1 MYNLIQTMDAI
12 RGLPTQDVMK
22 YANGSNPDVP
32 AYLALA
38 ELNRRKQIEDT
49 SSAFYGQQPT
59 VKEQIESSLTGAPRG
74 QMNPTAPS
82 QGQTN
87 PTQLPP
93 QLAPSPTAP
102 SRALGAPQANIA
114 GAPVGQVNPAS
125 APPMPPQGLPPTGMA
140 RGGLASLP
148 LPHMFRQNSYA
159 GGGIVAFA
167 EPTDTTV
174 GVQAID
180 QLGSQLDSV
189 KSRLNSL
196 TPPGI
201 SSRVNPAAM
210 EDYNAQKAQLQSQY
224 NALNS
229 QYQDAIKSVGLDKP
243 AMGQLN
249 KNMRLVPV
257 ANPAM
262 QQLTGIKPPPFA
274 DSDAAEQADRMT
286 GNKVEPTAV
295 PKDPNKQASATT
307 SGQVSTARPPA
318 FSQQAPTS
326 QDLTDEQLFARRK
339 KLEELA
345 GVSADPMAD
354 IKRRYAAIEAKRA
367 AQEAEDPYNRT
378 IERLAEFATA
388 APEKGFG
395 YQAAMSAKAGAKLER
410 EQEALR
416 DKQATEMASLQGNI
430 AKEDDARKRGDVKGV
445 EEARAAQQKNKMDL
459 AELEVKRMNAQ
470 ANMVQANRPTQY
482 SEMIALAKNNPELFA
497 KMQGQSKS
505 GMMTLEEA
513 YKAVIQ
519 DPMNATLT
527 EEQKRQKAKE
537 LYNWASAGGNSA
549 PKVMS
554 MADVRETAKKSGR
567 TEQQVIDAAKSKG
580 YTIQ

>member
-59 VKEQIESSLTGAPRG
+59 VKEQIESSLTGAPMG
-74 QMNPTAPS
+74 QVNPTAPS

-102 SRALGAPQANIA
+102 SRALGAPQANVA

-148 LPHMFRQNSYA
+148 LPHMFRQTSYA
-159 GGGIVAFA
+159 GGGIVAFNDGT
-167 EPTDTTV
+167 EDKTV
-174 GVQAID
+174 RDAANAKQMQEDREGFLSGLKKFGAAAADVVTLPQRAAAGV
-180 QLGSQLDSV
+180 
-189 KSRLNSL
+189 LN
-196 TPPGI
+196 
-201 SSRVNPAAM
+201 
-210 EDYNAQKAQLQSQY
+210 
-224 NALNS
+224 
-229 QYQDAIKSVGLDKP
+229 
-243 AMGQLN
+243 
-249 KNMRLVPV
+249 
-257 ANPAM
+257 
-262 QQLTGIKPPPFA
+262 TGIRGARAVTGIDIPYIYGDSPDMVNSMTPYYDHFVRKPEEQAKKANVP
-274 DSDAAEQADRMT
+274 DSDAAEKADRMT
-286 GNKVEPTAV
+286 GKVEPTAV
-295 PKDPNKQASATT
+295 PANPNKQASSTT
-307 SGQVSTARPPA
+307 SGQMRPPA
-318 FSQQAPTS
+318 FSQQAPAA

-354 IKRRYAAIEAKRA
+354 IKKRYAAIEAKRA
-367 AQEAEDPYNRT
+367 AQEADDPYNRT

-527 EEQKRQKAKE
+527 EEQKRQKARD
-537 LYNWASAGGNSA
+537 LYNWASSGGAGSGAGGPAVGTVVKGADGNYKFKGGD
-549 PKVMS
+549 PNNKGNWEKV
-554 MADVRETAKKSGR
+554 
-567 TEQQVIDAAKSKG
+567 
-580 YTIQ
+580 

>member
-59 VKEQIESSLTGAPRG
+59 VKEQIESSLTGAPAG
-74 QMNPTAPS
+74 QVNPAAPS

-87 PTQLPP
+87 PTNLPP

-102 SRALGAPQANIA
+102 SRALGAPQVNIG

-125 APPMPPQGLPPTGMA
+125 APPMPPRGLPPTGMA

-148 LPHMFRQNSYA
+148 LPHMFRQTSYA

-167 EPTDTTV
+167 DGTEDKTV
-174 GVQAID
+174 RD
-180 QLGSQLDSV
+180 
-189 KSRLNSL
+189 
-196 TPPGI
+196 
-201 SSRVNPAAM
+201 AA
-210 EDYNAQKAQLQSQY
+210 NARQLQEDREGFLS
-224 NALNS
+224 
-229 QYQDAIKSVGLDKP
+229 GLKGFGAAAADILTLP
-243 AMGQLN
+243 QRAAAGVVN
-249 KNMRLVPV
+249 
-257 ANPAM
+257 
-262 QQLTGIKPPPFA
+262 TGIRGARAVTGMDIPYIYGDSPDMVNSMTPYYDHFIRKPEEKAKA
-274 DSDAAEQADRMT
+274 DAKKETASDVEDREAGEAMR
-286 GNKVEPTAV
+286 NQKVQPNAV
-295 PKDPNKQASATT
+295 PANPNKQASATT
-307 SGQVSTARPPA
+307 SGQVRPPA
-318 FSQQAPTS
+318 FKENPAMA
-326 QDLTDEQLFARRK
+326 DMTDEQLFARRK

-345 GVSADPMAD
+345 GVSSDPMAD
-354 IKRRYAAIEAKRA
+354 IKKRYAAIEARRA
-367 AQEAEDPYNRT
+367 GQEADDPYNRT

-395 YQAAMSAKAGAKLER
+395 YQAAMSAKAGAKM
-410 EQEALR
+410 EQEQNALR
-416 DKQATEMASLQGNI
+416 DKQAIEMATLQGNI

-459 AELEVKRMNAQ
+459 ADLEVKRMNAQ
-470 ANMVQANRPTQY
+470 ANMIQAGRPTQY

-497 KMQGQSKS
+497 KIQGQSKS

-537 LYNWASAGGNSA
+537 LYNWASGGGANNAGGPAVGTVVKGADGNYKFKGGDPNNKA
-549 PKVMS
+549 NWEKV
-554 MADVRETAKKSGR
+554 
-567 TEQQVIDAAKSKG
+567 
-580 YTIQ
+580 